1 MRAAN
6 QEAETSATLHEIFN
20 ATNQIKKD
28 FKMQA
33 CSSQNTFVS

>member
-6 QEAETSATLHEIFN
+6 QEVETSAALHEILN

-28 FKMQA
+28 FKMLA
-33 CSSQNTFVS
+33 C